1 MHAEDE
7 RWMREAIAVAREA
20 IGKGQ
25 TPFGCAIVRRGQL
38 LARAH
43 NEVWARIDITAHAE
57 VTALRRACEA
67 AKAVHL
73 EGATVYT
80 TTEPCPMCFSACH
93 WAAVDRIV
101 YGARIPDAVQ
111 AGFRELTISA
121 EDMARLGASRV
132 KVQGGVLSV
141 ECARLFEEWQR
152 AGQAKT
158 Y

>member
-1 MHAEDE
+1 MRAEDE

-20 IGKGQ
+20 IPKGQ
-25 TPFGCAIVRRGQL
+25 TPFGCAIVRDGQV

-43 NEVWARIDITAHAE
+43 NEVWARTDITAHAE

-67 AKAVHL
+67 AGAVHL
-73 EGATVYT
+73 DRAVVYT

-101 YGARIPDAVQ
+101 YGARIPDALK
-111 AGFRELTISA
+111 AGFRELTIPA
-121 EDMARLGASRV
+121 EDMARIGASQV
-132 KVQGGVLSV
+132 KVQGGVLAA

-152 AGQAKT
+152 SGKART